1 MKSQLW
7 FLILSVVLLSACKK
21 VDKMTQFDM
30 DYESTVTISS
40 TIGVNLPF
48 NIYTP
53 DITTNSESVCEVN
66 NTRKDLIEKLV
77 LQELK
82 LTITNPT
89 TGNFDFLKSII
100 IYITADG
107 LPETEVAR
115 NDNIQDGIGMVL
127 TLTPVT
133 TDLKEY
139 IKKDKFIL
147 KVTTVTDQIITS
159 DYTIKVNAN
168 FFVDAEIL
176 GQ

>member
-1 MKSQLW
+1 
-7 FLILSVVLLSACKK
+7 
-21 VDKMTQFDM
+21 MTQFEM
-30 DYESTVTISS
+30 DYETSVTINS

-48 NIYTP
+48 NLFSP
-53 DITTNSESVCEVN
+53 DIITNSESVCEVN

-82 LTITNPT
+82 LTITSPV
-89 TGNFDFLKSII
+89 TGNFDFLKSVVIH
-100 IYITADG
+100 ITADG

-115 NDNIQDGIGMVL
+115 NDNIQDGVGMVL
-127 TLTPVT
+127 SINPVSI
-133 TDLKEY
+133 DLKEY

-159 DYTIKVNAN
+159 DHTIKINAG
-168 FFVDAEIL
+168 FFVDAKVL